1 MNIKNLTKTGVIAAL
16 YCALTLTL
24 APISY
29 GIVQLRVSEVL
40 TVLPRFSK
48 KSIWGLTLGCL
59 LSNYIGMMIM
69 NTAGLIDVIFGTLAT
84 LLAALCSYLTR
95 ENKWLVPLFPMLF
108 NGIIVGGYLHFI
120 AFTQINLFL
129 CMLLVGLGEGIVTYA
144 LGIPLINF
152 IDKHKKIGEI
162 LND

>member
-1 MNIKNLTKTGVIAAL
+1 MKIKNLVTTGVIAAL
-16 YCALTLTL
+16 YSAMTLTL

-40 TVLPRFSK
+40 TVLPAFSK
-48 KSIWGLTLGCL
+48 KSVWGITIGCL
-59 LSNYIGMMIM
+59 VSNYFGMAFSGS
-69 NTAGLIDVIFGTLAT
+69 AGIIDVIFGTLAT
-84 LLAALCSYLTR
+84 FLAAICSYLAR
-95 ENKWLVPLFPMLF
+95 KNKWLVPLFPTLF

-120 AFTQINLFL
+120 AFKTVNLFL
-129 CMLLVGLGEGIVTYA
+129 CMLLVALGEGIVTYA

-152 IDKHKKIGEI
+152 INKHKKIGEI